1 MKQCKA
7 CKSEIDSKATKC
19 PKCGS
24 DQRNWFRKHPILTV
38 ILALFVIGMIGNLKG
53 GSKTENST
61 EPTNTQNPQATQQ
74 PTEQAITVDAKVLVG
89 EFDKNKLAAQDK
101 YTGKIVKTTAF
112 IKNISSDILGSY
124 YLSLNP
130 VNDQYYFGTSIQCY
144 FASKNELV
152 SLENGQ
158 KITVQGKMQDM
169 LIGIVQMKEC
179 SVVK

>member
-19 PKCGS
+19 SKCGS

-38 ILALFVIGMIGNLKG
+38 ILALFVIGMIGSSKG

-61 EPTNTQNPQATQQ
+61 ELTNTQKSQATQQ
-74 PTEQAITVDAKVLVG
+74 PAEQAITVDAKVLVG

-144 FASKNELV
+144 FVSKDELV

-169 LIGIVQMKEC
+169 SIGIVQMKEC

>member
-1 MKQCKA
+1 MKQCKE

-19 PKCGS
+19 AKCGA

-38 ILALFVIGMIGNLKG
+38 ILALFVIGMIGSANG
-53 GSKTENST
+53 GTKTDTTTKSTNS
-61 EPTNTQNPQATQQ
+61 ESPEVTQQ
-74 PTEQAITVDAKVLVG
+74 PTEEAITIDAKVLVG
-89 EFDKNKLAAQDK
+89 EYDKNKLAAQDK
-101 YTGKIVKTTAF
+101 YTGKTIKTTAF

-124 YLSLNP
+124 FLSLNP

-144 FASKNELV
+144 FETKDQLT

-158 KITVQGKMQDM
+158 KVTVQGKMQDM
-169 LIGIVQMKEC
+169 SIGIVQMKEC